1 MNNAPLIKEDNVFSV
16 SQLAGMIQSALTSS
30 FSNVKIK
37 GEISGLKRHTS
48 GHVYFDLKD
57 EGAVINCVMWRGT
70 AAKLKFNPENGLEVR
85 AFGSVSTYPLR
96 SNYQLVVNSLEVD
109 GVGALMAM
117 LEERKKKL
125 AAEGLFNADRKR
137 PIPFMP
143 QVIGVITSP
152 TGAVIK
158 DILHRISDRFGV
170 HVIVYPVAVQGVGAA
185 EQIAGAIDFFNC
197 VGGGEC
203 QVPDLIIVARGG
215 GSIEDLW
222 AFNEE
227 IVIRAAANS
236 TIPIISAVGHETDT
250 TLIDYVSDRRAPT
263 PTAAAEMAV
272 PVKRDLIETVLNYRN
287 RNLRGINR
295 NIEHLE
301 RILKVRAGALI
312 SPRQML
318 ANMAQRLDMSS
329 EKMNNAIANIF
340 KNKEKKLLQ
349 NRLNP
354 SVLFNIVENR
364 KIKIESLKGLLE
376 SYNYKNVLNRGY
388 SLTKTKDGKVIKSA
402 ASLSNGDMVE
412 IMFSDGNRDAVITEE
427 NDKNKITKPKISTK
441 QTAQDSLF

>member
-1 MNNAPLIKEDNVFSV
+1 MNIPLIKEENVFSV

-125 AAEGLFNADRKR
+125 AAEGLFDADRKR

-143 QVIGVITSP
+143 QMIGVITSP

-158 DILHRISDRFGV
+158 DILHRITDRFGV
-170 HVIVYPVAVQGVGAA
+170 HVVVYPVAVQGAGAA
-185 EQIAGAIDFFNC
+185 EQVAGAIDFFNDNNITK
-197 VGGGEC
+197 
-203 QVPDLIIVARGG
+203 PDLLIVARGG

-227 IVIRAAANS
+227 VVIRAVANS
-236 TIPIISAVGHETDT
+236 KIPVISAVGHETDT
-250 TLIDYVSDRRAPT
+250 TLIDYVSDKRAPT

-272 PVKRDLIETVLNYRN
+272 PVKCDLVETVLNYRS
-287 RNLRGINR
+287 RNLSGVNR
-295 NIEHLE
+295 NIESLE
-301 RILKVRAGALI
+301 RLLKARAGALI
-312 SPRQML
+312 SPKQML
-318 ANMAQRLDMSS
+318 ANMAQRLDMNF
-329 EKMNNAIANIF
+329 EKLNNSIAHIF
-340 KNKEKKLLQ
+340 KNKEKQLVQ
-349 NRLNP
+349 HRLNP
-354 SVLFNIVENR
+354 SVLLNIVENR
-364 KIKIESLKGLLE
+364 RIKIESLKGLLE

-388 SLTKTKDGKVIKSA
+388 SLVKTKDGNVVKSSSA
-402 ASLSNGDMVE
+402 VHAGDMVE
-412 IMFSDGNRDAVITEE
+412 IMFGDGNKDAVIVGE